1 MARGF
6 VHVSEIDG
14 FLCSWEPL
22 PESKPPRIGEGRTAP
37 SAVHCRARAGR
48 DCLQLGIGA
57 VPDAVCSFLGDK
69 HDLGLHTEMISD
81 GVLPLLEN
89 GKY

>member
-1 MARGF
+1 MR
-6 VHVSEIDG
+6 DG
-14 FLCSWEPL
+14 
-22 PESKPPRIGEGRTAP
+22 
-37 SAVHCRARAGR
+37 

-89 GKY
+89 GNINGKRKQRDVGKVSVTFLMGTRKLYDYRG

>member
-1 MARGF
+1 MARA
-6 VHVSEIDG
+6 
-14 FLCSWEPL
+14 LCTF
-22 PESKPPRIGEGRTAP
+22 PRSTASCARGSRCRSPRRPKIGEED
-37 SAVHCRARAGR
+37 RAIGKYIAELVRDG

-81 GVLPLLEN
+81 GRAAAA
-89 GKY
+89 

>member
-1 MARGF
+1 MRKTAIGKYIAELVR
-6 VHVSEIDG
+6 DG
-14 FLCSWEPL
+14 
-22 PESKPPRIGEGRTAP
+22 
-37 SAVHCRARAGR
+37 

-81 GVLPLLEN
+81 GVPLLEN
-89 GKY
+89 GNINGKRKQRGTSASERHLPDGHAKTVRFRG